1 MRRGRFLMRE
11 SRLTAGIC
19 STTMKIAELYHKIR
33 KEAKK
38 QVKHRL
44 LALLLTCCVVLL
56 ELPTA
61 CAATPTMSILMYM
74 CGTDL
79 QSDCV
84 NDLYEMCAAEI
95 PDNVTVVVQAGGASQ
110 WDDSRLRANRI
121 NRFTI
126 VDYDFSDVTV
136 CAWQNMGTQDTLED
150 YLNWAV
156 STYPADR
163 YMLVF
168 WNHGGGSNSGVCF
181 DETADYDGLTIH
193 EINDAL
199 YNFTEANP
207 GFHLD
212 VIGFD
217 ACLMATYEMAAHMQY
232 YADFMVASE
241 ELEPGL
247 GWNYA
252 WLDALGENPALDA
265 QGIGVAIADAYMEAC
280 LDENPDDYLSMSV
293 LYLPAM
299 EYLVSTMET
308 YAAYLSQALDAGQL
322 STFSRARQRMY
333 AFGDFNDATSD
344 MVDIMALI
352 DGTRT
357 IAPQTADVLQ
367 TAYERVVRYNVGT
380 RKFDYLTGMSV
391 YFPSG
396 SYDGDGCQ
404 ETIPNMAEFTR
415 GYAELRSG
423 GNYVFSAQVPQ
434 QVTAGSASGAFTGN
448 LMDAVFSPA
457 STFTASEA
465 PLSADT
471 SAVDLPD
478 IAPTFTS
485 MNDAFFSGFLVPDDS
500 DADDWLDADFSDEVY
515 ACSMTL
521 SQDELN
527 NLSMI
532 EGLLYLDGSD
542 DEDTFYI
549 EMGAMQNAAIDWE
562 SGEIISQFDG
572 TWPMLDEQIVM
583 MYDQLVN
590 GGMRR
595 SVILVRCND
604 VEGYL
609 LVMRRG
615 FDSDWTIVGFTQG
628 YDDAGLP
635 VRGSTPLT
643 EGDVVTPIYNVLYED
658 EDGELQ
664 EMTMNGD
671 PIVAGEGGAIDFGFY
686 SLEGSDATYLYCF
699 CLTDI
704 YGEIQLSDF
713 ISFEL

>member
-1 MRRGRFLMRE
+1 MLRE
-11 SRLTAGIC
+11 SRLTTGIC
-19 STTMKIAELYHKIR
+19 SSRIEIMGFCQKTR
-33 KEAKK
+33 KEANHPM
-38 QVKHRL
+38 KHQL
-44 LALLLTCCVVLL
+44 LALLLGSLL
-56 ELPTA
+56 LLGLPAA
-61 CAATPTMSILMYM
+61 CADTPTMTVLMYM

-84 NDLYEMCAAEI
+84 NDLCEMCAADI

-110 WDDSRLRANRI
+110 WDDSRLRANHI

-126 VDYDFSDVTV
+126 ADYDFSDVEV
-136 CAWQNMGTQDTLED
+136 CAWQSMGAQNTLED
-150 YLNWAV
+150 YLTWAT

-163 YMLVF
+163 YMLIF
-168 WNHGGGSNSGVCF
+168 WNHGGGSTSGVCF

-193 EINDAL
+193 EINDVL

-207 GFHLD
+207 DFHLD
-212 VIGFD
+212 LIGFD
-217 ACLMATYEMAAHMQY
+217 ACLMATYEAAAHMQY

-241 ELEPGL
+241 ELEPSL

-252 WLDALGENPALDA
+252 WLNALGENPALDA

-280 LDENPDDYLSMSV
+280 MDENPDDYLSMSV

-299 EYLVSTMET
+299 DYLVSTMET
-308 YAAYLSQALDAGQL
+308 YASYLSQALDAGQL

-333 AFGDFNDATSD
+333 AFGDFDSATSD
-344 MVDIMALI
+344 MVDMMALI

-396 SYDGDGCQ
+396 SYEGDGCQ
-404 ETIPNMAEFTR
+404 ETIPRMTEFTR

-434 QVTAGSASGAFTGN
+434 QVTTSSVFTGN
-448 LMDAVFSPA
+448 LTDAFFSPA
-457 STFTASEA
+457 STFTTSET
-465 PLSADT
+465 PLAVEAD
-471 SAVDLPD
+471 AVDLPD
-478 IAPTFTS
+478 VVPTFTS
-485 MNDAFFSGFLVPDDS
+485 MNDAFFTGSLIPDDS
-500 DADDWLDADFSDEVY
+500 AMDDWLNMDDDSAY
-515 ACSMTL
+515 MCSMML

-527 NLSMI
+527 NLSMV

-572 TWPMLDEQIVM
+572 TWPMLDDQIVM

-595 SVILVRCND
+595 SVIPVRCND

-609 LVMRRG
+609 LVIRRSYSSG
-615 FDSDWTIVGFTQG
+615 WTIVGFTQG

-664 EMTMNGD
+664 EMTMDGD
-671 PIVAGEGGAIDFGFY
+671 PIVAGKDGSIDFGFY

-713 ISFEL
+713 INFEL

>member
-1 MRRGRFLMRE
+1 MRE

-56 ELPTA
+56 GLPTA

-95 PDNVTVVVQAGGASQ
+95 PDNVTVVVQAGGASE

-126 VDYDFSDVTV
+126 ADYDFSDVEV
-136 CAWQNMGTQDTLED
+136 CAWQNMGAQETLED
-150 YLNWAV
+150 YLDWAV

-207 GFHLD
+207 DFHLD

-217 ACLMATYEMAAHMQY
+217 ACLMATYETAAHMQY

-265 QGIGVAIADAYMEAC
+265 QGIGVAIADAYMAAC

-299 EYLVSTMET
+299 EYLVSTMEA

-333 AFGDFNDATSD
+333 AFGDFDDATSD
-344 MVDIMALI
+344 MVDMMALI

-404 ETIPNMAEFTR
+404 ETIPNMTEFTR

-434 QVTAGSASGAFTGN
+434 QLSSGGAFNGN

-478 IAPTFTS
+478 VAPTFTS

-527 NLSMI
+527 NLSMV

-562 SGEIISQFDG
+562 SGEIVSQFDG
-572 TWPMLDEQIVM
+572 TWSMLDEQMVM

-595 SVILVRCND
+595 SVIPVRCND

-609 LVMRRG
+609 LVMRRSY
-615 FDSDWTIVGFTQG
+615 DSDWTIVGFTQG

-664 EMTMNGD
+664 EMTMDGD
-671 PIVAGEGGAIDFGFY
+671 PIVAGKGGAIDFGFY

>member
-1 MRRGRFLMRE
+1 MRQGRFLMRE

-19 STTMKIAELYHKIR
+19 STTIKIAELYHKIR

-56 ELPTA
+56 GLPMA

-95 PDNVTVVVQAGGASQ
+95 PDNVTVVVQAGGASE

-126 VDYDFSDVTV
+126 ADYDFSDVEV
-136 CAWQNMGTQDTLED
+136 CAWQNMGAQETLED
-150 YLNWAV
+150 YLDWAV

-207 GFHLD
+207 DFHLD

-217 ACLMATYEMAAHMQY
+217 ACLMATYETAAHMQY

-333 AFGDFNDATSD
+333 AFGDFDDATSD
-344 MVDIMALI
+344 MVDMMALI

-404 ETIPNMAEFTR
+404 ETIPNMTEFTR

-434 QVTAGSASGAFTGN
+434 QLSSVGAFTGN

-457 STFTASEA
+457 STFTVSEA

-478 IAPTFTS
+478 VAPTFTS

-527 NLSMI
+527 NLSMV

-562 SGEIISQFDG
+562 SGEIVSQFDG
-572 TWPMLDEQIVM
+572 TWSMLDEQMVM

-595 SVILVRCND
+595 SVIPVRCND

-609 LVMRRG
+609 LVMRRSY
-615 FDSDWTIVGFTQG
+615 DSDWTIVGFTQG

-664 EMTMNGD
+664 EMTMDGD
-671 PIVAGEGGAIDFGFY
+671 PIVAGKGGAIDFGFY

>member
-19 STTMKIAELYHKIR
+19 STTIKIAELYHKIR

-56 ELPTA
+56 GLPTA
-61 CAATPTMSILMYM
+61 CAVTPTMSILMYM

-95 PDNVTVVVQAGGASQ
+95 PDNVTVVVQAGGASE

-126 VDYDFSDVTV
+126 ADYDFSDVEV
-136 CAWQNMGTQDTLED
+136 CAWQNMGAQETLED
-150 YLNWAV
+150 YLDWAV

-207 GFHLD
+207 DFHLD

-217 ACLMATYEMAAHMQY
+217 ACLMATYETAAHMQY

-280 LDENPDDYLSMSV
+280 LDENPDDSLSMSV

-344 MVDIMALI
+344 MVDMMALI

-404 ETIPNMAEFTR
+404 ETIPNMTEFTR

-434 QVTAGSASGAFTGN
+434 QVTSGSASGAFTGN

-527 NLSMI
+527 NLSMV

-595 SVILVRCND
+595 SVIPVRCND

-671 PIVAGEGGAIDFGFY
+671 PIVAGEGGAIDFGFH

>member
-1 MRRGRFLMRE
+1 MRQGRFLMRE

-56 ELPTA
+56 GLPTA
-61 CAATPTMSILMYM
+61 CAATPTMTILMYM

-126 VDYDFSDVTV
+126 ADYDFSDVEV
-136 CAWQNMGTQDTLED
+136 CAWQHMGAQETLED

-207 GFHLD
+207 DFHLD

-217 ACLMATYEMAAHMQY
+217 ACLMATYETAAHMQY

-344 MVDIMALI
+344 MVDMMALI
-352 DGTRT
+352 DSTRT

-404 ETIPNMAEFTR
+404 ETIPNMTEFTR

-434 QVTAGSASGAFTGN
+434 QVTSGSASGAFTGN

-471 SAVDLPD
+471 SVVDLPD

-595 SVILVRCND
+595 SVIPVRCND

-643 EGDVVTPIYNVLYED
+643 EGDVVTPIYNVLYAD
-658 EDGELQ
+658 ADGELQ
-664 EMTMNGD
+664 EMTMDGD
-671 PIVAGEGGAIDFGFY
+671 PIVAGKDGFIDFGFY

>member
-1 MRRGRFLMRE
+1 M
-11 SRLTAGIC
+11 
-19 STTMKIAELYHKIR
+19 
-33 KEAKK
+33 
-38 QVKHRL
+38 KHRFW
-44 LALLLTCCVVLL
+44 ALLLVCGFALL
-56 ELPTA
+56 SVPNADAADAPTL
-61 CAATPTMSILMYM
+61 TVLMYM

-84 NDLYEMCAAEI
+84 NDLYEMCAADI
-95 PDNVTVVVQAGGASQ
+95 PDNVTVVVQAGGASE
-110 WDDSRLRANRI
+110 WDDDRLTENRI

-126 VDYDFSDVTV
+126 EDNDFSSIDV
-136 CAWQNMGTQDTLED
+136 CAWQNMGDQQTLED
-150 YLNWAV
+150 YLDWAV

-163 YMLVF
+163 YMLIF

-199 YNFTEANP
+199 YDFTEVMP
-207 GFHLD
+207 DFHLD

-217 ACLMATYEMAAHMQY
+217 ACLMATYETAAHMQY

-241 ELEPGL
+241 ELEPSL

-252 WLDALGENPALDA
+252 WLDALGENPSLDA
-265 QGIGVAIADAYMEAC
+265 QGICVAIADAYMEAC
-280 LDENPDDYLSMSV
+280 LDANPDDYLSMSV

-299 EYLVSTMET
+299 DYLVSTMET

-333 AFGDFNDATSD
+333 AFGDFDDATSD
-344 MVDIMALI
+344 MVDMMALI
-352 DGTRT
+352 DATRS
-357 IAPQTADVLQ
+357 IAPQTAEVLE
-367 TAYERVVRYNVGT
+367 TAYDRVVRYNVGT

-396 SYDGDGCQ
+396 AYEGDDCQ
-404 ETIPNMAEFTR
+404 ETIPNMTEFTR

-423 GNYVFSAQVPQ
+423 GNYVFTAQVPQ
-434 QVTAGSASGAFTGN
+434 QVASGSSAFTGN
-448 LMDAVFSPA
+448 LTDALFTPA
-457 STFTASEA
+457 SMFSVAETPIA
-465 PLSADT
+465 PDED
-471 SAVDLPD
+471 AVDLPD
-478 IAPTFTS
+478 VVPTFTS
-485 MNDAFFSGFLVPDDS
+485 MNDAFFTGSLLPDDLE
-500 DADDWLDADFSDEVY
+500 DWLETDASAAGY

-527 NLSMI
+527 NLSMV

-542 DEDTFYI
+542 EEMTFYI

-562 SGEIISQFDG
+562 SGEIVSQFDG
-572 TWPMLDEQIVM
+572 TWPMLDDQLVM
-583 MYDQLVN
+583 LYDQLVN

-595 SVILVRCND
+595 SVIPVRCND

-609 LVMRRG
+609 LVMRRSAN
-615 FDSDWTIVGFTQG
+615 SDWTIVGFTQG

-635 VRGSTPLT
+635 VRGSSPLC
-643 EGDVVTPIYNVLYED
+643 EGDVITPIYNVLYED

-664 EMTMNGD
+664 EMTIDGD
-671 PIVAGEGGAIDFGFY
+671 PIVAGKGGAIDFGFY
-686 SLEGSDATYLYCF
+686 SLEGSESTYLYCF

>member
-1 MRRGRFLMRE
+1 MRQGRFLMRE
-11 SRLTAGIC
+11 SRLTAGIY
-19 STTMKIAELYHKIR
+19 STTMKIEEICHKIR

-44 LALLLTCCVVLL
+44 LALLLTCCAVLL
-56 ELPTA
+56 GLP
-61 CAATPTMSILMYM
+61 AAYADTPTMTILMYM

-344 MVDIMALI
+344 MVDMMALI

-404 ETIPNMAEFTR
+404 ETIPNMTEFTR

-434 QVTAGSASGAFTGN
+434 QVTSGSASGAFTGN

-527 NLSMI
+527 NLSMV

-595 SVILVRCND
+595 SVIPVRCND

-609 LVMRRG
+609 LVMRRSY
-615 FDSDWTIVGFTQG
+615 DSDWTIVGFTQG

>member
-1 MRRGRFLMRE
+1 MRQGRFLMRE

-19 STTMKIAELYHKIR
+19 STTIKIAELYHKIR

-56 ELPTA
+56 GLPTA

-95 PDNVTVVVQAGGASQ
+95 PDNVTVVVQAGGASE

-126 VDYDFSDVTV
+126 ADYDFSDVEV
-136 CAWQNMGTQDTLED
+136 CAWQNMGAQETLED
-150 YLNWAV
+150 YLDWAV

-181 DETADYDGLTIH
+181 DETADYDALTIH

-207 GFHLD
+207 DFHLD

-217 ACLMATYEMAAHMQY
+217 ACLMATYETAAHMQY

-308 YAAYLSQALDAGQL
+308 YTAYLSQALDAGQL

-344 MVDIMALI
+344 MVDMMALI

-404 ETIPNMAEFTR
+404 ETIPNMTEFTR

-434 QVTAGSASGAFTGN
+434 QVTSVSASGAFTGN

-471 SAVDLPD
+471 SVVDLPD

-595 SVILVRCND
+595 SVIPVRCND

-609 LVMRRG
+609 LVMRRSY
-615 FDSDWTIVGFTQG
+615 DSDWTIVGFTQG

-643 EGDVVTPIYNVLYED
+643 KGDVVTPIYNVLYED

>member
-1 MRRGRFLMRE
+1 MRE

-44 LALLLTCCVVLL
+44 FALLLTCCVVLL
-56 ELPTA
+56 GLPTA

-95 PDNVTVVVQAGGASQ
+95 PDNVTVVVQAGGASE

-126 VDYDFSDVTV
+126 ADYNFSDVEV
-136 CAWQNMGTQDTLED
+136 CAWQNMGAQETLED
-150 YLNWAV
+150 YLDWAV

-207 GFHLD
+207 DFHLD

-217 ACLMATYEMAAHMQY
+217 ACLMATYETAAHMQY

-293 LYLPAM
+293 LYLPVM

-333 AFGDFNDATSD
+333 AFGDFDDATSD
-344 MVDIMALI
+344 MVDMMALI

-367 TAYERVVRYNVGT
+367 TAYERAVRYNVGT

-404 ETIPNMAEFTR
+404 ETIPNMTEFTR

-434 QVTAGSASGAFTGN
+434 QLSSGGAFTGN

-478 IAPTFTS
+478 VAPTFTS

-527 NLSMI
+527 NLSMV

-562 SGEIISQFDG
+562 SGEIVSQFDG
-572 TWPMLDEQIVM
+572 TWSMLDEQMVM

-595 SVILVRCND
+595 SVIPVRCND

-609 LVMRRG
+609 LVMRRSY
-615 FDSDWTIVGFTQG
+615 DSNWTIVGFTQG

-664 EMTMNGD
+664 EMTMDGD
-671 PIVAGEGGAIDFGFY
+671 PIVAGKDGFIDFGFY

-713 ISFEL
+713 INFEL

>member
-19 STTMKIAELYHKIR
+19 STTIKIAELYHKIR

-56 ELPTA
+56 GLP
-61 CAATPTMSILMYM
+61 AAYADTPTMTILMYM

-217 ACLMATYEMAAHMQY
+217 ACLMATYETAAHMQY

-344 MVDIMALI
+344 MVDMMALI

-404 ETIPNMAEFTR
+404 ETIPNMTEFTR

-434 QVTAGSASGAFTGN
+434 QVTSGSASGAFTGN

-500 DADDWLDADFSDEVY
+500 DAGDWLDADFSDEVY

-527 NLSMI
+527 NLSMV

-595 SVILVRCND
+595 SVIPVRCND

-609 LVMRRG
+609 LVMRRSY
-615 FDSDWTIVGFTQG
+615 DSDWTIVGFTQG

-643 EGDVVTPIYNVLYED
+643 KGDVVTPIYNVLYED

>member
-1 MRRGRFLMRE
+1 MRQGRFLMRE

-19 STTMKIAELYHKIR
+19 STTIKIAELYHKIR

-56 ELPTA
+56 GLPTA

-95 PDNVTVVVQAGGASQ
+95 PDNVTVVVQAGGASE

-126 VDYDFSDVTV
+126 ADYDFSDVEV
-136 CAWQNMGTQDTLED
+136 CAWQNMGAQETLED
-150 YLNWAV
+150 YLDWAV

-181 DETADYDGLTIH
+181 DETADYDALTIH

-207 GFHLD
+207 DFHLD

-217 ACLMATYEMAAHMQY
+217 ACLMATYETAAHMQY

-333 AFGDFNDATSD
+333 AFGDFDDATSD
-344 MVDIMALI
+344 MVDMMALI
-352 DGTRT
+352 VGTRT

-404 ETIPNMAEFTR
+404 ETIPNMTEFTR

-471 SAVDLPD
+471 SVVDLPD

-527 NLSMI
+527 NLSMV

-595 SVILVRCND
+595 SVIPVRCND

>member
-1 MRRGRFLMRE
+1 MRQGRFLMRE

-19 STTMKIAELYHKIR
+19 STTIKIAELYHKIR

-56 ELPTA
+56 GLPTA

-95 PDNVTVVVQAGGASQ
+95 PDNVTVVVQAGGASE

-126 VDYDFSDVTV
+126 ADYDFSDVEV
-136 CAWQNMGTQDTLED
+136 CAWQNMGAQETLED
-150 YLNWAV
+150 YLDWAV

-181 DETADYDGLTIH
+181 DETADYDALTIH

-207 GFHLD
+207 DFHLD

-217 ACLMATYEMAAHMQY
+217 ACLMATYETAAHMQY

-333 AFGDFNDATSD
+333 AFGDFDDATSD
-344 MVDIMALI
+344 MVDMMALI
-352 DGTRT
+352 VGTRT

-404 ETIPNMAEFTR
+404 ETIPNMTEFTR

-434 QVTAGSASGAFTGN
+434 QLSSGGAFTGN

-478 IAPTFTS
+478 VAPTFTS

-500 DADDWLDADFSDEVY
+500 DADDWLDADFSNEVY

-527 NLSMI
+527 NLSMV

-562 SGEIISQFDG
+562 SGEIVSQFDG
-572 TWPMLDEQIVM
+572 TWSMLDEQMVM

-595 SVILVRCND
+595 SVIPVRCND

-609 LVMRRG
+609 LVMRRSY
-615 FDSDWTIVGFTQG
+615 DSDWTIVGFTQG

-664 EMTMNGD
+664 EMTMDGD
-671 PIVAGEGGAIDFGFY
+671 PIVAGKGGAIDFGFY

>member
-1 MRRGRFLMRE
+1 MRQGRFLMRE

-38 QVKHRL
+38 QVKHRF

-56 ELPTA
+56 GLPTA

-95 PDNVTVVVQAGGASQ
+95 PDNVTVVVQAGGASE

-126 VDYDFSDVTV
+126 ADYDFSDVEV
-136 CAWQNMGTQDTLED
+136 CAWQNMGAQETLED
-150 YLNWAV
+150 YLDWAV

-207 GFHLD
+207 DFHLD

-217 ACLMATYEMAAHMQY
+217 ACLMATYETAAHMQY

-333 AFGDFNDATSD
+333 AFGDFDDATSD
-344 MVDIMALI
+344 MVDMMALI

-404 ETIPNMAEFTR
+404 ETIPNMTEFTL

-434 QVTAGSASGAFTGN
+434 QLSSGGAFTGN

-478 IAPTFTS
+478 VAPTFTS

-527 NLSMI
+527 NLSMV

-572 TWPMLDEQIVM
+572 TWPMLDDQIVM

-595 SVILVRCND
+595 SVIPVRCND

-609 LVMRRG
+609 LVIRRSYSSG
-615 FDSDWTIVGFTQG
+615 WTIVGFTQG

-643 EGDVVTPIYNVLYED
+643 EGDVVTPIYNVLYAD

-664 EMTMNGD
+664 EMTMDGD
-671 PIVAGEGGAIDFGFY
+671 PIVAGKDGFIDFGFY

>member
-1 MRRGRFLMRE
+1 MRQGRFLMRE

-19 STTMKIAELYHKIR
+19 STTIKIAELYHKIR

-56 ELPTA
+56 GLPMA

-95 PDNVTVVVQAGGASQ
+95 PDNVTVVVQAGGASE

-126 VDYDFSDVTV
+126 ADYDFSDVEV
-136 CAWQNMGTQDTLED
+136 CAWQNMGAQETLED
-150 YLNWAV
+150 YLDWAV

-207 GFHLD
+207 DFHLD

-217 ACLMATYEMAAHMQY
+217 ACLMATYETAAHMQY

-333 AFGDFNDATSD
+333 AFGDFDDATSD
-344 MVDIMALI
+344 MVDMMALI

-404 ETIPNMAEFTR
+404 ETIPNMTEFTR

-434 QVTAGSASGAFTGN
+434 QLSSGGAFTGN

-457 STFTASEA
+457 STFTVSEA

-478 IAPTFTS
+478 VAPTFTS

-527 NLSMI
+527 NLSMV

-562 SGEIISQFDG
+562 SGEIVSQFDG
-572 TWPMLDEQIVM
+572 TWSMLDEQMVM

-595 SVILVRCND
+595 SVIPVRCND

-609 LVMRRG
+609 LVMRRSY
-615 FDSDWTIVGFTQG
+615 DSDWTIVGFTQG

-664 EMTMNGD
+664 EMTMDGD
-671 PIVAGEGGAIDFGFY
+671 PIVAGKGGAIDFGFY

>member
-1 MRRGRFLMRE
+1 MRQGRFLMRE

-19 STTMKIAELYHKIR
+19 STTIKIAELYHKIR

-56 ELPTA
+56 GLP
-61 CAATPTMSILMYM
+61 AAYADTPTMTILMYM

-95 PDNVTVVVQAGGASQ
+95 PDNVTVVVQAGGASE

-126 VDYDFSDVTV
+126 ADYDFSDVEV
-136 CAWQNMGTQDTLED
+136 CAWQNMGAQETLED
-150 YLNWAV
+150 YLDWAV

-207 GFHLD
+207 DFHLD

-217 ACLMATYEMAAHMQY
+217 ACLMATYETAAHMQY

-344 MVDIMALI
+344 MVDMMALI
-352 DGTRT
+352 DSTRT

-404 ETIPNMAEFTR
+404 ETIPNMTEFTR

-434 QVTAGSASGAFTGN
+434 QLSSGGAFTGN

-478 IAPTFTS
+478 VAPTFTS

-500 DADDWLDADFSDEVY
+500 DADGWLDADFSDEVY

-527 NLSMI
+527 NLSMV

-562 SGEIISQFDG
+562 SGEIVSQFDG
-572 TWPMLDEQIVM
+572 TWPMLDEQMVM

-595 SVILVRCND
+595 SMIPVRCND

-643 EGDVVTPIYNVLYED
+643 EGDVITPIYNVLYED

>member
-1 MRRGRFLMRE
+1 MRQGRFLMRE

-19 STTMKIAELYHKIR
+19 STTIKIAELYHKIR

-56 ELPTA
+56 GLPTA

-95 PDNVTVVVQAGGASQ
+95 PDNVTVVVQAGGASE

-126 VDYDFSDVTV
+126 ADYDFSDVDV
-136 CAWQNMGTQDTLED
+136 CAWQNMGAQETLED
-150 YLNWAV
+150 YLDWAV

-207 GFHLD
+207 DFHLD

-217 ACLMATYEMAAHMQY
+217 ACLMATYETAAHMQY

-299 EYLVSTMET
+299 EYLVSMMET

-344 MVDIMALI
+344 MVDMMALI
-352 DGTRT
+352 DSTRT

-404 ETIPNMAEFTR
+404 ETIPNMTEFTR

-434 QVTAGSASGAFTGN
+434 QVTSGSASGAFTGN

-471 SAVDLPD
+471 SVVDLPD

-532 EGLLYLDGSD
+532 KGLLYLDGSD

-595 SVILVRCND
+595 SVIPVRCND

-671 PIVAGEGGAIDFGFY
+671 PIVAGKGGAIDFGFY

>member
-1 MRRGRFLMRE
+1 MRE

-56 ELPTA
+56 GLP
-61 CAATPTMSILMYM
+61 AAYADTPTMTILMYM

-156 STYPADR
+156 SSYPADR

-207 GFHLD
+207 DFHLD

-217 ACLMATYEMAAHMQY
+217 ACLMATYETAAHMQY

-308 YAAYLSQALDAGQL
+308 YTAYLSQALDAGQL

-344 MVDIMALI
+344 MVDMMALI
-352 DGTRT
+352 DSTRT

-404 ETIPNMAEFTR
+404 ETIPNMTEFTR

-434 QVTAGSASGAFTGN
+434 QVTSGSASGAFTGN

-471 SAVDLPD
+471 SVVDLPD

-527 NLSMI
+527 NLSMV

-595 SVILVRCND
+595 SVIPVRCND

-643 EGDVVTPIYNVLYED
+643 KGDVVTPIYNVLYED

>member
-1 MRRGRFLMRE
+1 MRQGRFLMRE

-44 LALLLTCCVVLL
+44 LALLLTCCAVLL
-56 ELPTA
+56 GLP
-61 CAATPTMSILMYM
+61 AAYADTPTMTILMYM

-110 WDDSRLRANRI
+110 WDDSRLHANRI

-344 MVDIMALI
+344 MVDMMALI
-352 DGTRT
+352 DSTRT

-404 ETIPNMAEFTR
+404 ETIPNMTEFTR

-434 QVTAGSASGAFTGN
+434 QLSSGGAFTGN

-500 DADDWLDADFSDEVY
+500 DADGWLDADFSDEVY

-527 NLSMI
+527 NLSMV

-562 SGEIISQFDG
+562 SGEIVSQFDG
-572 TWPMLDEQIVM
+572 TWPMLDEQMVM

-595 SVILVRCND
+595 SMIPVRCND

-643 EGDVVTPIYNVLYED
+643 EGDVITPIYNVLYED

>member
-1 MRRGRFLMRE
+1 MRQGRFLMRE

-56 ELPTA
+56 GLPTA

-95 PDNVTVVVQAGGASQ
+95 PDNVTVVVQAGGASE

-126 VDYDFSDVTV
+126 ADYDFFDVEV
-136 CAWQNMGTQDTLED
+136 CAWQNMGAQETLED
-150 YLNWAV
+150 YLDWAV

-207 GFHLD
+207 DFHLD

-217 ACLMATYEMAAHMQY
+217 ACLMATYETAAHMQY

-333 AFGDFNDATSD
+333 AFGDFDDATSD
-344 MVDIMALI
+344 MVDMMALI

-404 ETIPNMAEFTR
+404 ETIPNMTEFTR

-434 QVTAGSASGAFTGN
+434 QLSSGGAFTGN

-457 STFTASEA
+457 STFTVSEA

-478 IAPTFTS
+478 VAPTFTS

-527 NLSMI
+527 NLSMV

-562 SGEIISQFDG
+562 SGEIVSQFDG
-572 TWPMLDEQIVM
+572 TWSMLDEQMVM

-595 SVILVRCND
+595 SVIPVRCND

-609 LVMRRG
+609 LVMRRSY
-615 FDSDWTIVGFTQG
+615 DSDWTIVGFTQG

-664 EMTMNGD
+664 EMTMDGD
-671 PIVAGEGGAIDFGFY
+671 PIVAGKGGAIDFGFY

>member
-1 MRRGRFLMRE
+1 M
-11 SRLTAGIC
+11 
-19 STTMKIAELYHKIR
+19 
-33 KEAKK
+33 
-38 QVKHRL
+38 KHRL

-56 ELPTA
+56 GLPTA

-95 PDNVTVVVQAGGASQ
+95 PDNVTVVVQAGGASE
-110 WDDSRLRANRI
+110 WDDSRLRAKRI

-126 VDYDFSDVTV
+126 ADYDFSDVEV
-136 CAWQNMGTQDTLED
+136 CAWQNMGAQETLED
-150 YLNWAV
+150 YLDWAV

-207 GFHLD
+207 DFHLD

-217 ACLMATYEMAAHMQY
+217 ACLMATYETAAHMQY

-333 AFGDFNDATSD
+333 AFGDFDDATSD
-344 MVDIMALI
+344 MVDMMALI

-404 ETIPNMAEFTR
+404 ETIPNMTEFTR

-434 QVTAGSASGAFTGN
+434 QLSSGGAFTGN

-457 STFTASEA
+457 STFTANEA

-478 IAPTFTS
+478 VAPTFTS

-500 DADDWLDADFSDEVY
+500 DADGWLDADFSDEVY

-527 NLSMI
+527 NLSMV

-572 TWPMLDEQIVM
+572 TWPMLDDQIVM

-595 SVILVRCND
+595 SVIPVRCND

-609 LVMRRG
+609 LVMRRSY
-615 FDSDWTIVGFTQG
+615 DSDWTIVGFTQG

-664 EMTMNGD
+664 EMTMDGD
-671 PIVAGEGGAIDFGFY
+671 PIVAGKGGAIDFGFY

>member
-1 MRRGRFLMRE
+1 MRQGRFLMRE

-56 ELPTA
+56 GLPTA
-61 CAATPTMSILMYM
+61 CAATPTMTILMYM

-308 YAAYLSQALDAGQL
+308 YTAYLSQALDAGQL

-344 MVDIMALI
+344 MVDMTALI

-404 ETIPNMAEFTR
+404 ETIPNMTEFTR

-434 QVTAGSASGAFTGN
+434 QLSSGGAFTGN

-478 IAPTFTS
+478 VAPTFTS

-527 NLSMI
+527 NLSMV

-595 SVILVRCND
+595 SVIPVRCND

-615 FDSDWTIVGFTQG
+615 YDSDWTIVGFTQG

>member
-1 MRRGRFLMRE
+1 M
-11 SRLTAGIC
+11 
-19 STTMKIAELYHKIR
+19 
-33 KEAKK
+33 
-38 QVKHRL
+38 KHRL

-56 ELPTA
+56 GLP
-61 CAATPTMSILMYM
+61 AAYADTPTMTILMYM

-217 ACLMATYEMAAHMQY
+217 ACLMATYETAAHMQY

-344 MVDIMALI
+344 MVDMMALI

-404 ETIPNMAEFTR
+404 ETIPNMTEFTR

-434 QVTAGSASGAFTGN
+434 QVTSGSASGAFTGN

-500 DADDWLDADFSDEVY
+500 DAGDWLDADFSDEVY

-527 NLSMI
+527 NLSMV

-595 SVILVRCND
+595 SVIPVRCND

-609 LVMRRG
+609 LVMRRSY
-615 FDSDWTIVGFTQG
+615 DSDWTIVGFTQG

-643 EGDVVTPIYNVLYED
+643 KGDVVTPIYNVLYED

>member
-1 MRRGRFLMRE
+1 MRQGRFLMRE

-19 STTMKIAELYHKIR
+19 STTMKIAEIYHKIR

-56 ELPTA
+56 GLP
-61 CAATPTMSILMYM
+61 AAYADTPTMTILMYM

-344 MVDIMALI
+344 MVDMMALI
-352 DGTRT
+352 DSTRT

-404 ETIPNMAEFTR
+404 ETIPNMTEFTR

-434 QVTAGSASGAFTGN
+434 QVTSGSASGAFTGN

-500 DADDWLDADFSDEVY
+500 DADGWLDADFSDEVY

-527 NLSMI
+527 NLSMV

-562 SGEIISQFDG
+562 SGEIVSQFDG
-572 TWPMLDEQIVM
+572 TWPMLDEQMVM

-595 SVILVRCND
+595 SMIPVRCND

-643 EGDVVTPIYNVLYED
+643 EGDVITPIYNVLYED

>member
-1 MRRGRFLMRE
+1 MRQGRFLMRE

-19 STTMKIAELYHKIR
+19 STTIKIAELYHKIR

-56 ELPTA
+56 GLPTA

-95 PDNVTVVVQAGGASQ
+95 PDNVTVVVQAGGASE

-126 VDYDFSDVTV
+126 ADYDFSDVEV
-136 CAWQNMGTQDTLED
+136 CAWQNMGAQETLED
-150 YLNWAV
+150 YLDWAV

-181 DETADYDGLTIH
+181 DETADYDALTIH

-207 GFHLD
+207 DFHLD

-217 ACLMATYEMAAHMQY
+217 ACLMATYETAAHMQY

-333 AFGDFNDATSD
+333 AFGDFDDATSD
-344 MVDIMALI
+344 MVDMMALI
-352 DGTRT
+352 VGTRT

-404 ETIPNMAEFTR
+404 ETIPNMTEFTR

-434 QVTAGSASGAFTGN
+434 QLSSGGAFTGN

-478 IAPTFTS
+478 VAPTFTS

-500 DADDWLDADFSDEVY
+500 DADDWLDADFSNEVY

-521 SQDELN
+521 SQGELN
-527 NLSMI
+527 NLSMV

-562 SGEIISQFDG
+562 SGEIVSQFDG
-572 TWPMLDEQIVM
+572 TWSMLDEQMVM

-595 SVILVRCND
+595 SVIPVRCND

-609 LVMRRG
+609 LVMRRSY
-615 FDSDWTIVGFTQG
+615 DSDWTIVGFTQG

-664 EMTMNGD
+664 EMTMDGD
-671 PIVAGEGGAIDFGFY
+671 PIVAGKGGAIDFGFY

>member
-1 MRRGRFLMRE
+1 MRQGRFLMRE

-19 STTMKIAELYHKIR
+19 STTIKIAELYHKIR

-56 ELPTA
+56 GLPTA

-95 PDNVTVVVQAGGASQ
+95 PDNVTVVVQAGGASE

-126 VDYDFSDVTV
+126 ADYDFSDVDV
-136 CAWQNMGTQDTLED
+136 CAWQNMGAQETLED
-150 YLNWAV
+150 YLDWAV

-207 GFHLD
+207 DFHLD

-217 ACLMATYEMAAHMQY
+217 ACLMATYETAAHMQY

-344 MVDIMALI
+344 MVDMMALI
-352 DGTRT
+352 DSTRT

-404 ETIPNMAEFTR
+404 ETIPNMTEFTR

-434 QVTAGSASGAFTGN
+434 QVTSGSAGGAFTGN

-527 NLSMI
+527 NLSMV

-595 SVILVRCND
+595 SVIPVRCND

-643 EGDVVTPIYNVLYED
+643 EGDVVTPIYNVLYAD
-658 EDGELQ
+658 ADGELQ
-664 EMTMNGD
+664 EMTMDGD
-671 PIVAGEGGAIDFGFY
+671 PIVAGKDGFIDFGFY

>member
-1 MRRGRFLMRE
+1 MRQGRFLMRE

-19 STTMKIAELYHKIR
+19 STTIKIAELYHKIR

-56 ELPTA
+56 GLPTA

-84 NDLYEMCAAEI
+84 NDLYEMCAADI
-95 PDNVTVVVQAGGASQ
+95 PDNVTVVVQAGGASE

-126 VDYDFSDVTV
+126 ADYDFSDVEV
-136 CAWQNMGTQDTLED
+136 CAWQNMGAQETLED
-150 YLNWAV
+150 YLDWAV

-207 GFHLD
+207 DFHLD

-217 ACLMATYEMAAHMQY
+217 ACLMATYETAAHMQY

-299 EYLVSTMET
+299 DYLVSTMET
-308 YAAYLSQALDAGQL
+308 YASYLSQALDAGQL

-333 AFGDFNDATSD
+333 AFGDFDSATSD
-344 MVDIMALI
+344 MVDMMALL

-396 SYDGDGCQ
+396 SYEGDGCQ
-404 ETIPNMAEFTR
+404 ETIPNMTEFTR

-434 QVTAGSASGAFTGN
+434 QLSSGGAFTGN

-478 IAPTFTS
+478 VAPTFTS

-527 NLSMI
+527 NLSI
-532 EGLLYLDGSD
+532 VEGLLYLDGSD

-572 TWPMLDEQIVM
+572 TWPMLDDQIVM

-595 SVILVRCND
+595 SVIPVRCND

-609 LVMRRG
+609 LVIRRSYSSG
-615 FDSDWTIVGFTQG
+615 WTIVGFTQG

-658 EDGELQ
+658 EDGKLQ
-664 EMTMNGD
+664 EMTMDGD
-671 PIVAGEGGAIDFGFY
+671 PIVAGKDGSIDFGFY

-713 ISFEL
+713 INFEL

>member
-1 MRRGRFLMRE
+1 MRQGRFLMRE

-19 STTMKIAELYHKIR
+19 STTIKIAELYHKIR

-56 ELPTA
+56 GLPTA

-95 PDNVTVVVQAGGASQ
+95 PDNVTVVVQAGGASE

-126 VDYDFSDVTV
+126 ADYDFSDVEV
-136 CAWQNMGTQDTLED
+136 CAWQNMGAQETLED
-150 YLNWAV
+150 YLDWAV
-156 STYPADR
+156 SNYPADR

-207 GFHLD
+207 DFHLD

-217 ACLMATYEMAAHMQY
+217 ACLMATYETAAHMQY

-280 LDENPDDYLSMSV
+280 LDENSDDYLSMSV

-333 AFGDFNDATSD
+333 AFGDFDDATSD
-344 MVDIMALI
+344 MVDMMALI

-404 ETIPNMAEFTR
+404 ETIPNMTEFTR

-434 QVTAGSASGAFTGN
+434 QLSSGSAFTGN

-471 SAVDLPD
+471 SAIDLPD
-478 IAPTFTS
+478 VAPTFTS

-527 NLSMI
+527 NLSMV

-562 SGEIISQFDG
+562 SGEIVSQFDG
-572 TWPMLDEQIVM
+572 TWSMLDEQMVM

-595 SVILVRCND
+595 SVIPVRCND

-609 LVMRRG
+609 LVMRRSY
-615 FDSDWTIVGFTQG
+615 DSDWTIVGFTQG

-664 EMTMNGD
+664 EMTMDGD
-671 PIVAGEGGAIDFGFY
+671 PIVAGKGGAIDFGFY

>member
-1 MRRGRFLMRE
+1 MRQGRFLMRE

-19 STTMKIAELYHKIR
+19 STTIKIAELYHKIR

-56 ELPTA
+56 GLPTA

-95 PDNVTVVVQAGGASQ
+95 PDNVTVVVQAGGASE

-126 VDYDFSDVTV
+126 ADYDFSDVEV
-136 CAWQNMGTQDTLED
+136 CAWQNMGAQETLED
-150 YLNWAV
+150 YLDWAV

-207 GFHLD
+207 DFHLD

-217 ACLMATYEMAAHMQY
+217 ACLMATYETAAHMQY

-333 AFGDFNDATSD
+333 AFGDFDDATSD
-344 MVDIMALI
+344 MVDMMALI

-404 ETIPNMAEFTR
+404 ETIPNMTEFTR

-434 QVTAGSASGAFTGN
+434 QVTSGSASGAFTGN

-471 SAVDLPD
+471 SVVDLPD

-595 SVILVRCND
+595 SVIPVRCND

>member
-1 MRRGRFLMRE
+1 MRE

-44 LALLLTCCVVLL
+44 FALLLTCCVVLL
-56 ELPTA
+56 GLPTA

-95 PDNVTVVVQAGGASQ
+95 PDNVTVVVQAGGASE

-126 VDYDFSDVTV
+126 ADYNFSDVEV
-136 CAWQNMGTQDTLED
+136 CAWQNMGAQETLED
-150 YLNWAV
+150 YLDWAV

-207 GFHLD
+207 DFHLD

-217 ACLMATYEMAAHMQY
+217 ACLMATYETAAHMQY

-293 LYLPAM
+293 LYLPVM

-333 AFGDFNDATSD
+333 AFGDFDDATSD
-344 MVDIMALI
+344 MVDMMALI

-367 TAYERVVRYNVGT
+367 TAYERAVRYNVGT

-396 SYDGDGCQ
+396 SYDGCQ
-404 ETIPNMAEFTR
+404 ETIPNMTEFTR

-434 QVTAGSASGAFTGN
+434 QLSSGGAFTGN

-478 IAPTFTS
+478 VAPTFTS

-527 NLSMI
+527 NLSMV

-562 SGEIISQFDG
+562 SGEIVSQFDG
-572 TWPMLDEQIVM
+572 TWSMLDEQMVM

-595 SVILVRCND
+595 SVIPVRCND

-609 LVMRRG
+609 LVMRRSY
-615 FDSDWTIVGFTQG
+615 DSNWTIVGFTQG

-664 EMTMNGD
+664 EMTMDGD
-671 PIVAGEGGAIDFGFY
+671 PIVAGKGGAIDFGFY

>member
-1 MRRGRFLMRE
+1 MRQGRFLMRE

-56 ELPTA
+56 GLPMA

-95 PDNVTVVVQAGGASQ
+95 PDNVTVVVQAGGASE

-126 VDYDFSDVTV
+126 ADYDFSDVEV
-136 CAWQNMGTQDTLED
+136 CAWQNMGAQETLED
-150 YLNWAV
+150 YLDWAV

-207 GFHLD
+207 DFHLD

-217 ACLMATYEMAAHMQY
+217 ACLMATYETAAHMQY

-333 AFGDFNDATSD
+333 AFGDFDDATSD
-344 MVDIMALI
+344 MVDMMALI

-404 ETIPNMAEFTR
+404 ETIPNMTEFTR

-434 QVTAGSASGAFTGN
+434 QLSSGGAFTGN

-478 IAPTFTS
+478 VAPTFTS

-500 DADDWLDADFSDEVY
+500 DVDDWLDADFSDEVY

-527 NLSMI
+527 NLSMV

-562 SGEIISQFDG
+562 SGEIVSQFDG
-572 TWPMLDEQIVM
+572 TWSMLDEQMVM

-595 SVILVRCND
+595 SVIPVRCND

-609 LVMRRG
+609 LVMRRSY
-615 FDSDWTIVGFTQG
+615 DSDWTIVGFTQG

-643 EGDVVTPIYNVLYED
+643 EGDVVTPIYNVLYAD

-664 EMTMNGD
+664 EMTMDGD
-671 PIVAGEGGAIDFGFY
+671 PIVAGKDGFIDFGFY

-713 ISFEL
+713 INFEL

>member
-1 MRRGRFLMRE
+1 MRQGRFLMRE

-44 LALLLTCCVVLL
+44 FALLLTCCVVLL
-56 ELPTA
+56 GLPTA

-126 VDYDFSDVTV
+126 ADYDFSDVEV
-136 CAWQNMGTQDTLED
+136 CAWQNMGAQETLED
-150 YLNWAV
+150 YLDWAV

-207 GFHLD
+207 DFHLD

-344 MVDIMALI
+344 MVDMMALI

-434 QVTAGSASGAFTGN
+434 QLSSGGAFTGN

-478 IAPTFTS
+478 VAPTFTS

-527 NLSMI
+527 NLSMV

-572 TWPMLDEQIVM
+572 TWPMLDEQMVM

-595 SVILVRCND
+595 SVIPVRCND

-664 EMTMNGD
+664 EMTMDGD
-671 PIVAGEGGAIDFGFY
+671 PIVAGKDGFIDFGFY